1 MGQGKRKLKPLE
13 DRFDFIGETIT
24 AGDRSALK
32 PALYM
37 VHDKAN
43 GIDRC
48 LKLWR
53 KTGTAADGDIKAL
66 WLHEMR
72 QVSRIRGY
80 AGAREVVVD
89 VLEHLEDDNDFAVV
103 LELSGSPLSVRRQQ
117 ANRQHWLKNLMTM
130 RARTLFWRNF
140 ERLVAALGIVH
151 AQGLVHGRIS
161 AETVWTEGSDQ
172 PDFRLGGFE
181 WSLWLHSEA
190 VGDGHAWIDGQQSHL
205 YSFAED
211 WKALGKLAADI
222 LGVTLKT
229 NGEVTVGPQGDTMT
243 LGMRERML
251 LKRLV
256 APGARDSVDAR
267 SATHTIREIIN
278 DVAMSVTTRSGSFI
292 ILFLERSRL
301 ASAVYDATG
310 GDVAED
316 ERQQQLEWVRAD
328 IAGGATL
335 FVEKPF
341 TPGTSVMKL
350 VTSEMVYRLKAFVDN
365 GTPVWD
371 IATCVEVTPVADA
384 KTTYDWDEHEIVNPI
399 EVTSFAR
406 QATEL
411 RERLG
416 PAILDWSHFAVAEEP
431 PTFDGNAALR
441 SALFL
446 IQVVEA
452 VVKALEV
459 YPVQVVSSRKEQGQ
473 RFVRLQAK
481 ADDDARRFAKRLG
494 MPDTAAALT
503 RLFEDDDRD
512 GDTKWRLSTSM
523 SLGSSRQGDIDA
535 SFITVAEH
543 NGSKAYEFEID
554 DDLPEGRSLF
564 LRAERDAGT
573 ENVIRR
579 RLRHIAALDTRTD
592 LVGMLV
598 DPWRSRR
605 VNADALDEGDR
616 HFLDLDESKR
626 KALKGIWTT
635 TPGFWVVGPLGVGKT
650 TLVTEVVRR
659 RFSTDPFSRL
669 LLTAQGHDALNHLQ
683 AKTKEVLAENGMD
696 EVIIVRSLTP
706 DRQETSDDE
715 VNRISG
721 EYLDRVIC
729 GQVYRD
735 APVETRQRIQ
745 SLRSAA
751 IGDPA
756 RTEAHGSGD
765 RRGCLPRLL
774 RGQAGDPRDPA
785 GDGRPS
791 AAVHLVRTRIGFAR
805 AGH

>member
-1 MGQGKRKLKPLE
+1 
-13 DRFDFIGETIT
+13 
-24 AGDRSALK
+24 
-32 PALYM
+32 
-37 VHDKAN
+37 
-43 GIDRC
+43 
-48 LKLWR
+48 
-53 KTGTAADGDIKAL
+53 
-66 WLHEMR
+66 
-72 QVSRIRGY
+72 
-80 AGAREVVVD
+80 
-89 VLEHLEDDNDFAVV
+89 
-103 LELSGSPLSVRRQQ
+103 
-117 ANRQHWLKNLMTM
+117 
-130 RARTLFWRNF
+130 
-140 ERLVAALGIVH
+140 
-151 AQGLVHGRIS
+151 
-161 AETVWTEGSDQ
+161 
-172 PDFRLGGFE
+172 
-181 WSLWLHSEA
+181 
-190 VGDGHAWIDGQQSHL
+190 
-205 YSFAED
+205 
-211 WKALGKLAADI
+211 
-222 LGVTLKT
+222 
-229 NGEVTVGPQGDTMT
+229 
-243 LGMRERML
+243 
-251 LKRLV
+251 
-256 APGARDSVDAR
+256 
-267 SATHTIREIIN
+267 
-278 DVAMSVTTRSGSFI
+278 
-292 ILFLERSRL
+292 
-301 ASAVYDATG
+301 
-310 GDVAED
+310 
-316 ERQQQLEWVRAD
+316 
-328 IAGGATL
+328 
-335 FVEKPF
+335 
-341 TPGTSVMKL
+341 
-350 VTSEMVYRLKAFVDN
+350 
-365 GTPVWD
+365 
-371 IATCVEVTPVADA
+371 
-384 KTTYDWDEHEIVNPI
+384 
-399 EVTSFAR
+399 
-406 QATEL
+406 
-411 RERLG
+411 
-416 PAILDWSHFAVAEEP
+416 
-431 PTFDGNAALR
+431 
-441 SALFL
+441 
-446 IQVVEA
+446 
-452 VVKALEV
+452 
-459 YPVQVVSSRKEQGQ
+459 
-473 RFVRLQAK
+473 
-481 ADDDARRFAKRLG
+481 
-494 MPDTAAALT
+494 
-503 RLFEDDDRD
+503 
-512 GDTKWRLSTSM
+512 M